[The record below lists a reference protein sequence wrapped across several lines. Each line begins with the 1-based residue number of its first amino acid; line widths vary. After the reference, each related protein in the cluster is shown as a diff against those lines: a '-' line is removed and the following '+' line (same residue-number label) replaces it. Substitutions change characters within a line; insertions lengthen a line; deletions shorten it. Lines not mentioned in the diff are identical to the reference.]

1 LDKQNSQN
9 PVKKFISVF
18 QYSGVALEIVW
29 STSAKLTIAMAL
41 TTLFAGVLPAA
52 IASVGGL
59 FVDVVSNAFQDDGSN
74 TAQLRSDALYYVFL
88 EAGLVV
94 LMTGAQRI
102 NTVCQSILRVLLG
115 NKINVMILEKAL
127 TLELAHFE
135 DAEYY
140 DKLVRARR
148 EASSRPLSLVIKT
161 FDLFRDIIALI
172 TIGIWLFQFSPY
184 AVLLLAVAGV
194 PAFIAEAKFSGEAF
208 RIHRRRS
215 AERRMQIYLEMVLTR
230 EDGVKEVKLLQ
241 LGKMFLQRYVD
252 IFLNIYKEDRSLVL
266 RRGIWGYILGLI
278 ASAAFYFAYGW
289 VGFAAIAGAITIGQ
303 MTMYI
308 AQFRLGQ
315 NSVTNSLTSINGM
328 YEDNL
333 YLSNLTEFLSHKVP
347 EQTGEGIAGP
357 NPDDGIRFENVSFSY
372 PGAQT
377 PALKNINLHITPGE
391 SLAIV
396 GENGSGKTTL
406 IKLLTRL
413 YTPTEGRILV
423 DGLDLQ
429 EWDTNAI
436 REKIGVIFQDFARYQ
451 LIVGENIGIGD
462 VDNIEDGNQ
471 IEEAARK
478 GMADEFVRDLPLDY
492 QTQLGTW
499 FKDGKE
505 LSGGQW
511 QKIALSRAF
520 MRSKADILILD
531 EPTAAIDARA
541 EAEIFEH
548 FNDLTDNR
556 ISIIISLGTWFK
568 DGKELSGGQWQK
580 IALSRAF
587 MRSKADILILDEP
600 TAAIDARAEAEIF
613 EHFNDLTDNR
623 ISIIISHRF
632 STVRRADHI
641 IVLEK
646 AEVLEQGSHQQLL
659 EMDGQYA
666 TLFNLQAKGYQ

>member
-1 LDKQNSQN
+1 M
-9 PVKKFISVF
+9 
-18 QYSGVALEIVW
+18 EIVW
-29 STSAKLTIAMAL
+29 STSATLTLVMAA
-41 TTLFAGVLPAA
+41 TTLVSGVLPAA

-59 FVDVVSNAFQDDGSN
+59 FVDAVASAIQSTGD
-74 TAQLRSDALYYVFL
+74 AAEAARSDVLFYVL
-88 EAGLVV
+88 VEAGLVV
-94 LMTGAQRI
+94 IMTGAQKL

-161 FDLFRDIIALI
+161 FDLARDVVVLL
-172 TIGIWLFQFSPY
+172 TIGIWLYQFSPY
-184 AVLLLAVAGV
+184 AVLLLGLAGI
-194 PAFIAEAKFSGEAF
+194 PAFLAEAKFSGEAF

-215 AERRMQIYLEMVLTR
+215 AERRVQIYLEMVLTR

-241 LGKMFLQRYVD
+241 LGKLFLQRYVD
-252 IFLNIYKEDRSLVL
+252 IFRKIYKEDRNLVL
-266 RRGIWGYILGLI
+266 RRGFWGYVLGLL

-315 NSVTNSLTSINGM
+315 NAVTNSLTAVNGM

-333 YLSNLTEFLSHKVP
+333 YLSNLTEYLNHKVP
-347 EQTGEGIAGP
+347 ETTGNKTAGP
-357 NPDDGIRFENVSFSY
+357 DPSDGIRIENVSFFY
-372 PGAQT
+372 PGSNI
-377 PALKNINLHITPGE
+377 PALNKVNLHIRPGE

-413 YTPTEGRILV
+413 YQPSEGTIYLE
-423 DGLDLQ
+423 GLDLK
-429 EWDTNAI
+429 EWDIDTL
-436 REKIGVIFQDFARYQ
+436 RKKIGVIFQDFARYQ
-451 LIVGENIGIGD
+451 LLVGENIGIGD
-462 VDNIEDGNQ
+462 VDELEQDEL
-471 IEEAARK
+471 IEEAAEK
-478 GMADEFVRDLPLDY
+478 GMADEFVKGLPQGY
-492 QTQLGTW
+492 KTQLGTW

-541 EAEIFEH
+541 EAEIFSH
-548 FNDLTDNR
+548 FRDLTAN
-556 ISIIISLGTWFK
+556 K
-568 DGKELSGGQWQK
+568 
-580 IALSRAF
+580 
-587 MRSKADILILDEP
+587 
-600 TAAIDARAEAEIF
+600 
-613 EHFNDLTDNR
+613 

-632 STVRRADHI
+632 STVRMADHI

-646 AEVLEQGSHQQLL
+646 AEILEEGSHEELL
-659 EMDGQYA
+659 ASDGQYA
-666 TLFNLQAKGYQ
+666 TLFNLQAQGYQ

>member
-1 LDKQNSQN
+1 MDTQESNNS
-9 PVKKFISVF
+9 VHKFLSVF
-18 QYSGVALEIVW
+18 QYSKVALEIVW
-29 STSAKLTIAMAL
+29 STSAALTIVMAIS
-41 TTLFAGVLPAA
+41 TLVSGVLPAA

-59 FVDVVSNAFQDDGSN
+59 FVDAVASALQQTGEVAEQ
-74 TAQLRSDALYYVFL
+74 AQSDLLFYVFL
-88 EAGLVV
+88 ELGLVV
-94 LMTGAQRI
+94 IMTGALKL

-115 NKINVMILEKAL
+115 NKVNVMILEKAL

-161 FDLFRDIIALI
+161 FDLMRDVISLIA
-172 TIGIWLFQFSPY
+172 IGIFLFQFSVW
-184 AVLLLAVAGV
+184 AVALLAIAGV
-194 PAFIAEAKFSGEAF
+194 PAFVAEAKFSGEAF

-241 LGKMFLQRYVD
+241 LGKLFLQRYVD
-252 IFLNIYKEDRSLVL
+252 IFRNIYKEDRNLVL
-266 RRGIWGYILGLI
+266 RRGLWGYVLGLL
-278 ASAAFYFAYGW
+278 ASGAFYFAYGW

-315 NSVTNSLTSINGM
+315 NAVTNSLTAVNGM

-333 YLSNLTEFLSHKVP
+333 YLSNLTEYLDHKIP
-347 EQTGEGIAGP
+347 EQTGNKTIGP
-357 NPDDGIRFENVSFSY
+357 NPEDGIRFEEVTFVYPDSEKPALNNVS
-372 PGAQT
+372 
-377 PALKNINLHITPGE
+377 LHIKPGE

-413 YTPTEGRILV
+413 YTPVSGRIFLE
-423 DGLDLQ
+423 GLELK
-429 EWDTNAI
+429 EWDIEAL
-436 REKIGVIFQDFARYQ
+436 RKKIGVIFQDFAHYQ

-462 VDNIEDGNQ
+462 VDEIEQ
-471 IEEAARK
+471 EPRIEEAAQK
-478 GMADEFVRDLPLDY
+478 GMADVFVKDLPQGY
-492 QTQLGTW
+492 KTQLGTW

-541 EAEIFEH
+541 EAEIFNH
-548 FNDLTDNR
+548 FRDLTAN
-556 ISIIISLGTWFK
+556 K
-568 DGKELSGGQWQK
+568 
-580 IALSRAF
+580 
-587 MRSKADILILDEP
+587 
-600 TAAIDARAEAEIF
+600 
-613 EHFNDLTDNR
+613 

-632 STVRRADHI
+632 STVRMADHI
-641 IVLEK
+641 IVLEQGK
-646 AEVLEQGSHQQLL
+646 IQEEGSHTDLL
-659 EMDGQYA
+659 GNGGQYA
-666 TLFNLQAKGYQ
+666 TLFNLQAQGYQ

>member
-1 LDKQNSQN
+1 VFAITLLTR
-9 PVKKFISVF
+9 FFSVF
-18 QYSGVALEIVW
+18 RYSAVALRIVW
-29 STSAKLTIAMAL
+29 DTSAVLMLAMAL
-41 TTLFAGVLPAA
+41 TTLIAGVLPAA
-52 IASVGGL
+52 IASVGGM
-59 FVDVVSNAFQDDGSN
+59 FVDAVAGALGASG
-74 TAQLRSDALYYVFL
+74 AQAEAARAQALNFVFI
-88 EAGLVV
+88 EVGLVL
-94 LMTGAQRI
+94 LMTAAQQA
-102 NTVCQSILRVLLG
+102 NTVCQAILRVLLG

-148 EASSRPLSLVIKT
+148 EASSRPLSLVTKT
-161 FDLFRDIIALI
+161 FDLLRNVISLVA
-172 TIGIWLFQFSPY
+172 IGAFLFQFSPW
-184 AVLLLAVAGV
+184 AVLLLSLAGV

-208 RIHRRRS
+208 RVNKRRS

-241 LGKMFLQRYVD
+241 LGKLFLQRYVD
-252 IFLNIYKEDRSLVL
+252 IFLDMYREDRSLVL
-266 RRGIWGYILGLI
+266 RRGVWGYGLGIL

-315 NSVTNSLTSINGM
+315 GSVTSSLTAVNGM

-333 YLSNLTEFLSHKVP
+333 YLSNLTEYLDHEVP
-347 EQTGEGIAGP
+347 ELSGSLHAGP
-357 NPDDGIRFENVSFSY
+357 EPEDGIRFDNVSFYY
-372 PGAQT
+372 PGSDV
-377 PALKNINLHITPGE
+377 PALDSVSLHITPGE

-413 YTPTEGRILV
+413 YTPTHGVISLEGLP
-423 DGLDLQ
+423 LQ
-429 EWDTNAI
+429 EWDIDTL
-436 REKIGVIFQDFARYQ
+436 RKKIGVIFQDFARYQ

-462 VDNIEDGNQ
+462 ADNLTAEDE
-471 IEEAARK
+471 IKEAAQK
-478 GMADEFVRDLPLDY
+478 GMADAFISDLPSGY

-511 QKIALSRAF
+511 QKVALSRAF

-531 EPTAAIDARA
+531 EPTAAIDAKA
-541 EAEIFEH
+541 EADIFAH
-548 FNDLTDNR
+548 FAELT
-556 ISIIISLGTWFK
+556 
-568 DGKELSGGQWQK
+568 
-580 IALSRAF
+580 A
-587 MRSKADILILDEP
+587 
-600 TAAIDARAEAEIF
+600 
-613 EHFNDLTDNR
+613 NR

-646 AEVLEQGSHQQLL
+646 SRIIEQGSHDELL
-659 EMDGQYA
+659 ALSGHYA
-666 TLFNLQAKGYQ
+666 TLFKLQAEGYQ

>member
-1 LDKQNSQN
+1 MH
-9 PVKKFISVF
+9 KFFSVF
-18 QYSGVALEIVW
+18 QYSRLAIEIVW
-29 STSAKLTIAMAL
+29 STSAAL
-41 TTLFAGVLPAA
+41 TLVMAATTLVSGVLPAA

-59 FVDVVSNAFQDDGSN
+59 FVDAVASAIQETGELQEQ
-74 TAQLRSDALYYVFL
+74 ARSDVLFYVLL

-94 LMTGAQRI
+94 IMTGAQKL
-102 NTVCQSILRVLLG
+102 NSVCQSILRVLLG

-161 FDLFRDIIALI
+161 FDLIRDIIALI

-184 AVLLLAVAGV
+184 AVLLLGLAGI
-194 PAFIAEAKFSGEAF
+194 PAFVAEAKFSGEAF

-241 LGKMFLQRYVD
+241 LGKLFLQRYVD
-252 IFLNIYKEDRSLVL
+252 IFRNIYKEDRNLVL
-266 RRGIWGYILGLI
+266 RRGFWGYILGLL

-315 NSVTNSLTSINGM
+315 NAVTNSLTSINGM

-333 YLSNLTEFLSHKVP
+333 YLSNLSEYLEHKVP
-347 EQTGEGIAGP
+347 EQTGDQTAGP
-357 NPDDGIRFENVSFSY
+357 HPEDGIRFEDVTFYY
-372 PGAQT
+372 PGSKT
-377 PALKNINLHITPGE
+377 PALHEVNLHIRPGE

-413 YTPTEGRILV
+413 YTPSEGRIMLE
-423 DGLDLQ
+423 GLDLKD
-429 EWDTNAI
+429 WDIHALRN
-436 REKIGVIFQDFARYQ
+436 KIGVIFQDFARYQ
-451 LIVGENIGIGD
+451 LLVGENIGIGD
-462 VDNIEDGNQ
+462 VEDLSEEER

-478 GMADEFVRDLPLDY
+478 GMADEFVRDLPQAY
-492 QTQLGTW
+492 ETQLGTW

-520 MRSKADILILD
+520 MRNKADILILD

-541 EAEIFEH
+541 EAEIFAH
-548 FNDLTDNR
+548 FRDLTAN
-556 ISIIISLGTWFK
+556 K
-568 DGKELSGGQWQK
+568 
-580 IALSRAF
+580 
-587 MRSKADILILDEP
+587 
-600 TAAIDARAEAEIF
+600 
-613 EHFNDLTDNR
+613 

-632 STVRRADHI
+632 STVRMADHI

-646 AEVLEQGSHQQLL
+646 AEIQEEGSHQELL
-659 EMDGQYA
+659 DNDGQYA
-666 TLFNLQAKGYQ
+666 TLFKLQAQGYQ

>member
-1 LDKQNSQN
+1 MFAITLLTR
-9 PVKKFISVF
+9 FFSVF
-18 QYSGVALEIVW
+18 RYSAVALRIVW
-29 STSAKLTIAMAL
+29 DTSAVLMLAMAL
-41 TTLFAGVLPAA
+41 TTLIAGVLPAA
-52 IASVGGL
+52 IASVGGM
-59 FVDVVSNAFQDDGSN
+59 FVDAVAGALGASG
-74 TAQLRSDALYYVFL
+74 AQAEAARAQALNFVFI
-88 EAGLVV
+88 EVGLVL
-94 LMTGAQRI
+94 LMTAAQQANI
-102 NTVCQSILRVLLG
+102 VCQAILRVLLG

-148 EASSRPLSLVIKT
+148 EASSRPLSLVTKT
-161 FDLFRDIIALI
+161 FDLLRNVISLVA
-172 TIGIWLFQFSPY
+172 IGAFLFQFSPW
-184 AVLLLAVAGV
+184 AVLLLSLAGV

-208 RIHRRRS
+208 RVNKRRS

-241 LGKMFLQRYVD
+241 LGKLFLQRYVD
-252 IFLNIYKEDRSLVL
+252 IFLDMYREDRSLVL
-266 RRGIWGYILGLI
+266 RRGVWGYGLGIL

-315 NSVTNSLTSINGM
+315 GSVTSSLTAVNGM

-333 YLSNLTEFLSHKVP
+333 YLSNLTEYLDHEVP
-347 EQTGEGIAGP
+347 ELSGSLHAGP
-357 NPDDGIRFENVSFSY
+357 KPEDGIRFDNVSFYY
-372 PGAQT
+372 PGSDV
-377 PALKNINLHITPGE
+377 PALDSVSLHITPGE

-413 YTPTEGRILV
+413 YTPTHGVISLEGLP
-423 DGLDLQ
+423 LQ
-429 EWDTNAI
+429 EWDIDTL
-436 REKIGVIFQDFARYQ
+436 RKKIGVIFQDFARYQ

-462 VDNIEDGNQ
+462 ADNLTAEDE
-471 IEEAARK
+471 IKEAAQK
-478 GMADEFVRDLPLDY
+478 GMADAFISDLPSGY

-511 QKIALSRAF
+511 QKVALSRAF

-531 EPTAAIDARA
+531 EPTAAIDAKA
-541 EAEIFEH
+541 EADIFAH
-548 FNDLTDNR
+548 FAELT
-556 ISIIISLGTWFK
+556 
-568 DGKELSGGQWQK
+568 
-580 IALSRAF
+580 A
-587 MRSKADILILDEP
+587 
-600 TAAIDARAEAEIF
+600 
-613 EHFNDLTDNR
+613 NR

-646 AEVLEQGSHQQLL
+646 SRIIEQGSHDELL
-659 EMDGQYA
+659 ALSGHYA
-666 TLFNLQAKGYQ
+666 TLFKLQAEGYQ

>member
-1 LDKQNSQN
+1 MDKQDSQN

-41 TTLFAGVLPAA
+41 TTLFAGVMPAA

-74 TAQLRSDALYYVFL
+74 TAQLRSEALYYVFL

-135 DAEYY
+135 NAEYY

-266 RRGIWGYILGLI
+266 RRSIWGYILGLI

-372 PGAQT
+372 PGSQT

-413 YTPTEGRILV
+413 YAPTEGRILV

-462 VDNIEDGNQ
+462 VDNIDDGNQ

-492 QTQLGTW
+492 QTQ
-499 FKDGKE
+499 
-505 LSGGQW
+505 
-511 QKIALSRAF
+511 
-520 MRSKADILILD
+520 
-531 EPTAAIDARA
+531 
-541 EAEIFEH
+541 
-548 FNDLTDNR
+548 
-556 ISIIISLGTWFK
+556 LGTWFK

>member
-1 LDKQNSQN
+1 M
-9 PVKKFISVF
+9 
-18 QYSGVALEIVW
+18 EIVW
-29 STSAKLTIAMAL
+29 STSATLTLVMAA
-41 TTLFAGVLPAA
+41 TTLVSGVLPAA

-59 FVDVVSNAFQDDGSN
+59 FVDAVASAIQSTGD
-74 TAQLRSDALYYVFL
+74 AAEAARSDVLFYVL
-88 EAGLVV
+88 VEAGLVV
-94 LMTGAQRI
+94 IMTGAQKL

-161 FDLFRDIIALI
+161 FDLARDVVALL
-172 TIGIWLFQFSPY
+172 TIGIWLYQFSPY
-184 AVLLLAVAGV
+184 AVLLLGLAGI
-194 PAFIAEAKFSGEAF
+194 PAFLAEAKFSGEAF

-215 AERRMQIYLEMVLTR
+215 AERRVQIYLEMVLTR

-241 LGKMFLQRYVD
+241 LGKLFLQRYVD
-252 IFLNIYKEDRSLVL
+252 IFRKIYKEDRNLVL
-266 RRGIWGYILGLI
+266 RRGFWGYVLGLL

-315 NSVTNSLTSINGM
+315 NAVTNSLTAVNGM

-333 YLSNLTEFLSHKVP
+333 YLSNLTEYLNHKVP
-347 EQTGEGIAGP
+347 ETTGNKTAGP
-357 NPDDGIRFENVSFSY
+357 DPSDGIRIENVSFFY
-372 PGAQT
+372 PGSNI
-377 PALKNINLHITPGE
+377 PALNKVNLHIRPGE

-413 YTPTEGRILV
+413 YQPSEGTIYLE
-423 DGLDLQ
+423 GLDLK
-429 EWDTNAI
+429 EWDIDTL
-436 REKIGVIFQDFARYQ
+436 RKKIGVIFQDFARYQ
-451 LIVGENIGIGD
+451 LLVGENIGIGD
-462 VDNIEDGNQ
+462 VDELEQDEL
-471 IEEAARK
+471 IEEAAEK
-478 GMADEFVRDLPLDY
+478 GMADEFVKGLPQGY
-492 QTQLGTW
+492 KTQLGTW

-541 EAEIFEH
+541 EAEIFSH
-548 FNDLTDNR
+548 FRDLTAN
-556 ISIIISLGTWFK
+556 
-568 DGKELSGGQWQK
+568 K
-580 IALSRAF
+580 IC
-587 MRSKADILILDEP
+587 
-600 TAAIDARAEAEIF
+600 
-613 EHFNDLTDNR
+613 
-623 ISIIISHRF
+623 IIISHRF
-632 STVRRADHI
+632 STVRMADHI

-646 AEVLEQGSHQQLL
+646 AEILEEGSHEELL
-659 EMDGQYA
+659 ASDGQYA
-666 TLFNLQAKGYQ
+666 TLFNLQAQGYQ

>member
-1 LDKQNSQN
+1 MTKKTNSN
-9 PVKKFISVF
+9 GAVSRFLGVF
-18 QYSGVALEIVW
+18 RYSAVAMRIVW
-29 STSAKLTIAMAL
+29 DTSAPLMIAMAL
-41 TTLFAGVLPAA
+41 TTLIVGLLPAA

-59 FVDVVSNAFQDDGSN
+59 FVDAVAG
-74 TAQLRSDALYYVFL
+74 ALGNSGVTTDSAKS
-88 EAGLVV
+88 EALTFVYIEVGLVL
-94 LMTGAQRI
+94 LMTAAQQA
-102 NTVCQSILRVLLG
+102 NTVCQAVLRVLLG

-148 EASSRPLSLVIKT
+148 EASSRPLSLVTKT
-161 FDLFRDIIALI
+161 FDLIRNVISLIA
-172 TIGIWLFQFSPY
+172 IGAFLFQFSPY
-184 AVLLLAVAGV
+184 AVLLLSIAGV

-208 RIHRRRS
+208 RVNKRRS

-241 LGKMFLQRYVD
+241 LGKIFLQRYID
-252 IFLNIYKEDRSLVL
+252 IFLAIYKEDRSLVL
-266 RRGIWGYILGLI
+266 RRGIWGYGLGII
-278 ASAAFYFAYGW
+278 ASGAFYFAYGW

-315 NSVTNSLTSINGM
+315 SAVTSSLTSVNGM

-333 YLSNLTEFLSHKVP
+333 YLSNLTEYLEHEVP
-347 EQTGEGIAGP
+347 EQSGSLHAGP
-357 NPDDGIRFENVSFSY
+357 MPEEGIRFDNVSFFY
-372 PGAQT
+372 PGSDV
-377 PALKNINLHITPGE
+377 PALDNVSLHITPGE

-413 YTPTEGRILV
+413 YTPTHGKISLEGLP
-423 DGLDLQ
+423 LE
-429 EWDTNAI
+429 EWDIDTL
-436 REKIGVIFQDFARYQ
+436 RRKIGVIFQDFARYQ

-462 VDNIEDGNQ
+462 ADNLDSENEIE
-471 IEEAARK
+471 IAAKK
-478 GMADEFVRDLPLDY
+478 GMADEFVRDLPSGY
-492 QTQLGTW
+492 KTQLGTW

-511 QKIALSRAF
+511 QKVALSRAF

-531 EPTAAIDARA
+531 EPTAAIDAKA
-541 EAEIFEH
+541 EADIFAH
-548 FNDLTDNR
+548 FAELT
-556 ISIIISLGTWFK
+556 
-568 DGKELSGGQWQK
+568 
-580 IALSRAF
+580 A
-587 MRSKADILILDEP
+587 
-600 TAAIDARAEAEIF
+600 
-613 EHFNDLTDNR
+613 NR

-646 AEVLEQGSHQQLL
+646 AQIMEQGSHEELL
-659 EMDGQYA
+659 ELGGQYA
-666 TLFNLQAKGYQ
+666 TLFKLQAEGYQ

>member
-1 LDKQNSQN
+1 M
-9 PVKKFISVF
+9 
-18 QYSGVALEIVW
+18 EIVW
-29 STSAKLTIAMAL
+29 STSATLTLVMAA
-41 TTLFAGVLPAA
+41 TTLVSGVLPAA

-59 FVDVVSNAFQDDGSN
+59 FVDAVASAIQSTGD
-74 TAQLRSDALYYVFL
+74 AAEAARSDVLFYVL
-88 EAGLVV
+88 VEAGLVV
-94 LMTGAQRI
+94 IMTGAQKL

-161 FDLFRDIIALI
+161 FDLARDVVALL
-172 TIGIWLFQFSPY
+172 TIGIWLYQFSPY
-184 AVLLLAVAGV
+184 AVLLLGLAGI
-194 PAFIAEAKFSGEAF
+194 PAFLAEAKFSGEAF

-215 AERRMQIYLEMVLTR
+215 AERRVQIYLEMVLTR

-241 LGKMFLQRYVD
+241 LGKLFLQRYVD
-252 IFLNIYKEDRSLVL
+252 IFRKIYKEDRNLVL
-266 RRGIWGYILGLI
+266 RRGFWGYVLGLL

-315 NSVTNSLTSINGM
+315 NAVTNSLTAVNGM

-333 YLSNLTEFLSHKVP
+333 YLSNLTEYLNHKVP
-347 EQTGEGIAGP
+347 ETTGNKTAGP
-357 NPDDGIRFENVSFSY
+357 DPSDGIRIENVSFFY
-372 PGAQT
+372 PGSNI
-377 PALKNINLHITPGE
+377 PALNKVNLHIRPGE

-413 YTPTEGRILV
+413 YQPSEGTIYLE
-423 DGLDLQ
+423 GLDLKD
-429 EWDTNAI
+429 WDIDTL
-436 REKIGVIFQDFARYQ
+436 RKKIGVIFQDFARYQ
-451 LIVGENIGIGD
+451 LLVGENIGIGD
-462 VDNIEDGNQ
+462 VDELEQDEL
-471 IEEAARK
+471 IEEAAEK
-478 GMADEFVRDLPLDY
+478 GMADEFVKDLPQGY
-492 QTQLGTW
+492 KTQLGTW

-541 EAEIFEH
+541 EAEIFAH
-548 FNDLTDNR
+548 FRDLTAN
-556 ISIIISLGTWFK
+556 K
-568 DGKELSGGQWQK
+568 
-580 IALSRAF
+580 
-587 MRSKADILILDEP
+587 
-600 TAAIDARAEAEIF
+600 
-613 EHFNDLTDNR
+613 

-632 STVRRADHI
+632 STVRMADHI

-646 AEVLEQGSHQQLL
+646 AEILEEGSHEELL
-659 EMDGQYA
+659 ASDGQYA
-666 TLFNLQAKGYQ
+666 TLFNLQAQGYQ

>member
-1 LDKQNSQN
+1 MSKQDAPNSFR
-9 PVKKFISVF
+9 KFVSVF
-18 QYSGVALEIVW
+18 QYSRVAIEIVW
-29 STSAKLTIAMAL
+29 STSAALTIVMAL
-41 TTLFAGVLPAA
+41 TTLVAGVLPAS
-52 IASVGGL
+52 IASIGGL
-59 FVDVVSNAFQDDGSN
+59 FVDAVS
-74 TAQLRSDALYYVFL
+74 TAIQETGEVAEQARADVLRFVLI

-94 LMTGAQRI
+94 LMTGAQKL
-102 NTVCQSILRVLLG
+102 NMVCQSILRVLLG

-135 DAEYY
+135 DSEYY

-161 FDLFRDIIALI
+161 FDLLRDLIALI
-172 TIGIWLFQFSPY
+172 TIALFLLQFSPW
-184 AVLLLAVAGV
+184 AVLLLVAAGI

-241 LGKMFLQRYVD
+241 LGKLFLQRYVD
-252 IFLNIYKEDRSLVL
+252 IFRNIYQEDRNLVL
-266 RRGIWGYILGLI
+266 RRGFWGYVLGLL

-289 VGFAAIAGAITIGQ
+289 VGFAAIAGTISIGQ

-315 NSVTNSLTSINGM
+315 NAVTNSLTSINGM

-333 YLSNLTEFLSHKVP
+333 YLSNLTEYLEHKVP
-347 EQTGEGIAGP
+347 EQTGDQHAGP
-357 NPDDGIRFENVSFSY
+357 DPADGIRFEDVSFYY
-372 PGAQT
+372 PGSTTA
-377 PALKNINLHITPGE
+377 ALNKINLHIKAGE

-413 YTPTEGRILV
+413 YRPSEGRITFQ
-423 DGLDLQ
+423 GLPLEDWNIDSL
-429 EWDTNAI
+429 

-451 LIVGENIGIGD
+451 LLVGENIGIGD
-462 VDNIEDGNQ
+462 VEDLQ
-471 IEEAARK
+471 DSEKVETAAGK
-478 GMADEFVRDLPLDY
+478 GMADVFIKDLPAKYD
-492 QTQLGTW
+492 TQLGTW

-520 MRSKADILILD
+520 MRSKADVLILD

-541 EAEIFEH
+541 EAEIFAH
-548 FNDLTDNR
+548 FRELT
-556 ISIIISLGTWFK
+556 
-568 DGKELSGGQWQK
+568 
-580 IALSRAF
+580 A
-587 MRSKADILILDEP
+587 
-600 TAAIDARAEAEIF
+600 
-613 EHFNDLTDNR
+613 NR

-632 STVRRADHI
+632 STVRMADHI

-646 AEVLEQGSHQQLL
+646 SEIMEEGSHEELL
-659 EMDGQYA
+659 AAEGQYA
-666 TLFNLQAKGYQ
+666 TLFHLQAQGYQ

>member
-1 LDKQNSQN
+1 MTAEKSSKSPLSR
-9 PVKKFISVF
+9 FLGVF
-18 QYSGVALEIVW
+18 RYSAVAMRIVW
-29 STSAKLTIAMAL
+29 DTSAPLMIAMAL
-41 TTLFAGVLPAA
+41 TTLIVGLLPAA

-59 FVDVVSNAFQDDGSN
+59 FVDAVAGALGS
-74 TAQLRSDALYYVFL
+74 AGAAAEVARSEALTFVYIEV
-88 EAGLVV
+88 GLVL
-94 LMTGAQRI
+94 LMTAAQQA
-102 NTVCQSILRVLLG
+102 NTVCQAILRVLLG

-140 DKLVRARR
+140 DKLTRARR
-148 EASSRPLSLVIKT
+148 EASSRPLSLVTKT
-161 FDLFRDIIALI
+161 FDLLRNVISLVA
-172 TIGIWLFQFSPY
+172 IGVFLFQFSPY
-184 AVLLLAVAGV
+184 AVLLLSIAGV

-208 RIHRRRS
+208 RVNKRRS

-241 LGKMFLQRYVD
+241 LGKIFLQRYVD
-252 IFLNIYKEDRSLVL
+252 IFLAIYKEDRSLVL
-266 RRGIWGYILGLI
+266 RRGVWGYGLGII
-278 ASAAFYFAYGW
+278 ASGAFYFAYGW

-315 NSVTNSLTSINGM
+315 SAVTSSLTSVNGM

-333 YLSNLTEFLSHKVP
+333 YLSNLTEYLEHEVP
-347 EQTGEGIAGP
+347 EQSGNLHAGP
-357 NPDDGIRFENVSFSY
+357 RPEDGIRFESVSFFYPGSDVPALDNVS
-372 PGAQT
+372 
-377 PALKNINLHITPGE
+377 LHITPGE

-413 YTPTEGRILV
+413 YTPTQGQILLEGLP
-423 DGLDLQ
+423 LQ
-429 EWDTNAI
+429 EWDIDTL
-436 REKIGVIFQDFARYQ
+436 RRKIGVIFQDFARYQ

-462 VDNIEDGNQ
+462 SDNLASESEIE
-471 IEEAARK
+471 IAAKK
-478 GMADEFVRDLPLDY
+478 GMADEFVRDLPSGY
-492 QTQLGTW
+492 KTQLGTW

-511 QKIALSRAF
+511 QKVALSRAF

-531 EPTAAIDARA
+531 EPTAAIDAKA
-541 EAEIFEH
+541 EADIFAH
-548 FNDLTDNR
+548 FAELT
-556 ISIIISLGTWFK
+556 
-568 DGKELSGGQWQK
+568 
-580 IALSRAF
+580 A
-587 MRSKADILILDEP
+587 
-600 TAAIDARAEAEIF
+600 
-613 EHFNDLTDNR
+613 NR

-646 AEVLEQGSHQQLL
+646 SKIMEKGSHEELL
-659 EMDGQYA
+659 ALGGQYA
-666 TLFNLQAKGYQ
+666 TLFKLQAEGYQ

>member
-1 LDKQNSQN
+1 MQRQLSILDSSTINSESSLENQESPN
-9 PVKKFISVF
+9 AVRKFLSVF
-18 QYSGVALEIVW
+18 KYSKVAIGIVW
-29 STSAKLTIAMAL
+29 GTSAALTVTMAL
-41 TTLFAGVLPAA
+41 TTLVSGVLPAA
-52 IASVGGL
+52 IASIGGL
-59 FVDVVSNAFQDDGSN
+59 FVDAVAVALQEGGDLSIESRN
-74 TAQLRSDALYYVFL
+74 TVLYYVML

-102 NTVCQSILRVLLG
+102 STVSQSILRVLLG
-115 NKINVMILEKAL
+115 NKINVMILEKSL

-161 FDLFRDIIALI
+161 FDLMRDIIALL

-184 AVLLLAVAGV
+184 AVLLLAVAGT

-241 LGKMFLQRYVD
+241 LGKLFLKRYVD
-252 IFLNIYKEDRSLVL
+252 IFLNIYKEDRNLVL
-266 RRGIWGYILGLI
+266 RRGIWGYLLGLV

-289 VGFAAIAGAITIGQ
+289 VGFAAMAGAITIGQ

-315 NSVTNSLTSINGM
+315 NAVTSSLTAVNGM

-333 YLSNLTEFLSHKVP
+333 YLSNLSEYLEHKVP
-347 EQTGEGIAGP
+347 EQTGEKKAGP
-357 NPDDGIRFENVSFSY
+357 SPEEGIRFEDVSFYY
-372 PGAQT
+372 PGSDT
-377 PALKNINLHITPGE
+377 PALNKINLHISPGE

-413 YTPTEGRILV
+413 YAPTHGKIFLEGLE
-423 DGLDLQ
+423 LQ
-429 EWDTNAI
+429 QWDIEAL
-436 REKIGVIFQDFARYQ
+436 RQKIGVIFQDFARYQ

-462 VDNIEDGNQ
+462 VDNIEEDEQ
-471 IEEAARK
+471 IAQAAK
-478 GMADEFVRDLPLDY
+478 QGMADVFVKDLPLEY
-492 QTQLGTW
+492 KTQLGTW

-520 MRSKADILILD
+520 MRNQADILILD
-531 EPTAAIDARA
+531 EPTAAIDAKA
-541 EAEIFEH
+541 EAEIFAH
-548 FNDLTDNR
+548 FRDLTAN
-556 ISIIISLGTWFK
+556 K
-568 DGKELSGGQWQK
+568 
-580 IALSRAF
+580 
-587 MRSKADILILDEP
+587 
-600 TAAIDARAEAEIF
+600 
-613 EHFNDLTDNR
+613 

-632 STVRRADHI
+632 STVRMADHI

-646 AEVLEQGSHQQLL
+646 AEVMEQGSHNELVAA
-659 EMDGQYA
+659 DGQYA
-666 TLFNLQAKGYQ
+666 TLFKLQAKGYQ

>member
-1 LDKQNSQN
+1 MTAEKSSKSPLSR
-9 PVKKFISVF
+9 FLGVF
-18 QYSGVALEIVW
+18 RYSAVAMRIVW
-29 STSAKLTIAMAL
+29 DTSAPLMIAMAL
-41 TTLFAGVLPAA
+41 TTLIVGLLPAA

-59 FVDVVSNAFQDDGSN
+59 FVDAVAGALGS
-74 TAQLRSDALYYVFL
+74 AGAAAEVARSEALTFVYIEV
-88 EAGLVV
+88 GLVL
-94 LMTGAQRI
+94 LMTAAQQA
-102 NTVCQSILRVLLG
+102 NTVCQAILRVLLG

-148 EASSRPLSLVIKT
+148 EASSRPLSLVTKT
-161 FDLFRDIIALI
+161 FDLLRNVISLIA
-172 TIGIWLFQFSPY
+172 IGAFLFQFSPY
-184 AVLLLAVAGV
+184 AVLLLSIAGV

-208 RIHRRRS
+208 RVNKRRS

-241 LGKMFLQRYVD
+241 LGKIFLQRYVD
-252 IFLNIYKEDRSLVL
+252 IFLAIYKEDRSLVL
-266 RRGIWGYILGLI
+266 RRGVWGYGLGII
-278 ASAAFYFAYGW
+278 ASGAFYFAYGW

-315 NSVTNSLTSINGM
+315 SAVTSSLTSVNGM

-333 YLSNLTEFLSHKVP
+333 YLSNLTEYLEHEVP
-347 EQTGEGIAGP
+347 EQSGNLHAGP
-357 NPDDGIRFENVSFSY
+357 RPEDGIRFESVSFFYPGSDVPALDNVS
-372 PGAQT
+372 
-377 PALKNINLHITPGE
+377 LHITPGE

-413 YTPTEGRILV
+413 YTPTQGQILLEGLP
-423 DGLDLQ
+423 LQ
-429 EWDTNAI
+429 EWDIDTL
-436 REKIGVIFQDFARYQ
+436 RRKIGVIFQDFARYQ

-462 VDNIEDGNQ
+462 SDNLASESEIE
-471 IEEAARK
+471 IAAKK
-478 GMADEFVRDLPLDY
+478 GMADEFVRDLPSGY
-492 QTQLGTW
+492 KTQLGTW

-511 QKIALSRAF
+511 QKVALSRAF

-531 EPTAAIDARA
+531 EPTAAIDAKA
-541 EAEIFEH
+541 EADIFAH
-548 FNDLTDNR
+548 FAELT
-556 ISIIISLGTWFK
+556 
-568 DGKELSGGQWQK
+568 
-580 IALSRAF
+580 A
-587 MRSKADILILDEP
+587 
-600 TAAIDARAEAEIF
+600 
-613 EHFNDLTDNR
+613 NR

-646 AEVLEQGSHQQLL
+646 SKIMEQGSHEELL
-659 EMDGQYA
+659 ELGGQYA
-666 TLFNLQAKGYQ
+666 TLFKLQAEGYQ

>member
-1 LDKQNSQN
+1 MDTQESNNS
-9 PVKKFISVF
+9 VHKFLSVF
-18 QYSGVALEIVW
+18 QYSKVALEIVW
-29 STSAKLTIAMAL
+29 STSTALTIVMAIS
-41 TTLFAGVLPAA
+41 TLVSGVLPAA

-59 FVDVVSNAFQDDGSN
+59 FVDAVASALQQTGEVAEQ
-74 TAQLRSDALYYVFL
+74 AQSDLLFYVFL
-88 EAGLVV
+88 ELGLVV
-94 LMTGAQRI
+94 IMTGAQKL

-115 NKINVMILEKAL
+115 NKVNVMILEKAL

-161 FDLFRDIIALI
+161 FDLMRDVISLIA
-172 TIGIWLFQFSPY
+172 IGIFLFQFSVW
-184 AVLLLAVAGV
+184 AVALLAIAGV
-194 PAFIAEAKFSGEAF
+194 PAFVAEAKFSGEAF

-230 EDGVKEVKLLQ
+230 DDGVKEVQLLQ
-241 LGKMFLQRYVD
+241 LGRLFLQRYVD
-252 IFLNIYKEDRSLVL
+252 IFRNIYKEDRNLVL
-266 RRGIWGYILGLI
+266 RRGLWGYVLGLL
-278 ASAAFYFAYGW
+278 ASGAFYFAYGW

-315 NSVTNSLTSINGM
+315 NAVTNSLTAVNGM

-333 YLSNLTEFLSHKVP
+333 YLSNLTEYLEHKIP
-347 EQTGEGIAGP
+347 EQTGNKTIGP
-357 NPDDGIRFENVSFSY
+357 NPEDGIRFEEVTFVYPDSEKPALNNVS
-372 PGAQT
+372 
-377 PALKNINLHITPGE
+377 LHIKPGE

-413 YTPTEGRILV
+413 YTPVSGRIFLE
-423 DGLDLQ
+423 GLELK
-429 EWDTNAI
+429 EWDIEAL
-436 REKIGVIFQDFARYQ
+436 RKKIGVIFQDFAHYQ

-462 VDNIEDGNQ
+462 VDEIEQ
-471 IEEAARK
+471 EPRIEEAAQK
-478 GMADEFVRDLPLDY
+478 GMADVFVKDLPQGY
-492 QTQLGTW
+492 KTQLGTW

-541 EAEIFEH
+541 EAEIFNH
-548 FNDLTDNR
+548 FRDLTAN
-556 ISIIISLGTWFK
+556 K
-568 DGKELSGGQWQK
+568 
-580 IALSRAF
+580 
-587 MRSKADILILDEP
+587 
-600 TAAIDARAEAEIF
+600 
-613 EHFNDLTDNR
+613 

-632 STVRRADHI
+632 STVRMADHI
-641 IVLEK
+641 IVLEQGK
-646 AEVLEQGSHQQLL
+646 IQEEGSHTDLL
-659 EMDGQYA
+659 GNGGQYA
-666 TLFNLQAKGYQ
+666 TLFNLQAQGYQ

>member
-1 LDKQNSQN
+1 MTADKNSKS
-9 PVKKFISVF
+9 PLSRFLGVF
-18 QYSGVALEIVW
+18 RYSAVAMRIVW
-29 STSAKLTIAMAL
+29 DTSAPLMIAMAL
-41 TTLFAGVLPAA
+41 TTLIVGLLPAA

-59 FVDVVSNAFQDDGSN
+59 FVDAVAGALGS
-74 TAQLRSDALYYVFL
+74 AGAAAEVARSEALTFVYI
-88 EAGLVV
+88 EIGLVL
-94 LMTGAQRI
+94 LMTAAQQA
-102 NTVCQSILRVLLG
+102 NTVCQAVLRVLLG

-148 EASSRPLSLVIKT
+148 EASSRPLSLVTKT
-161 FDLFRDIIALI
+161 FDLLRNVISLIA
-172 TIGIWLFQFSPY
+172 IGVFLFQFSPY
-184 AVLLLAVAGV
+184 AVLLLSIAGV

-208 RIHRRRS
+208 RVNKRRS

-241 LGKMFLQRYVD
+241 LGKIFLQRYVD
-252 IFLNIYKEDRSLVL
+252 IFLAIYKEDRSLVL
-266 RRGIWGYILGLI
+266 RRGVWGYGLGII
-278 ASAAFYFAYGW
+278 ASGAFYFAYGW

-315 NSVTNSLTSINGM
+315 SAVTSSLTSVNGM

-333 YLSNLTEFLSHKVP
+333 YLSNLTEYLEHEVP
-347 EQTGEGIAGP
+347 EQSGNLHAGLRP
-357 NPDDGIRFENVSFSY
+357 EDGIRFENVSFFY
-372 PGAQT
+372 PGSDV
-377 PALKNINLHITPGE
+377 PALDNVSLHITPGE

-413 YTPTEGRILV
+413 YTPTQGQILLEGL
-423 DGLDLQ
+423 LLQ
-429 EWDTNAI
+429 EWDIDTL
-436 REKIGVIFQDFARYQ
+436 RRKIGVIFQDFARYQ
-451 LIVGENIGIGD
+451 LIVGENIGIGNS
-462 VDNIEDGNQ
+462 DNLASESEIE
-471 IEEAARK
+471 IAAKK
-478 GMADEFVRDLPLDY
+478 GMADEFVRDLPSGY
-492 QTQLGTW
+492 KTQLGTW

-511 QKIALSRAF
+511 QKVALSRAF

-531 EPTAAIDARA
+531 EPTAAIDAKA
-541 EAEIFEH
+541 EADIFAH
-548 FNDLTDNR
+548 FAELT
-556 ISIIISLGTWFK
+556 
-568 DGKELSGGQWQK
+568 
-580 IALSRAF
+580 A
-587 MRSKADILILDEP
+587 
-600 TAAIDARAEAEIF
+600 
-613 EHFNDLTDNR
+613 NR

-646 AEVLEQGSHQQLL
+646 SKIMEQGSHEELL
-659 EMDGQYA
+659 ELGGQYA
-666 TLFNLQAKGYQ
+666 TLFKLQAEGYQ

>member
-1 LDKQNSQN
+1 
-9 PVKKFISVF
+9 
-18 QYSGVALEIVW
+18 
-29 STSAKLTIAMAL
+29 MAL
-41 TTLFAGVLPAA
+41 TTLVSGFLPAV

-74 TAQLRSDALYYVFL
+74 AEQLRSDALYYVFL
-88 EAGLVV
+88 EAVLVV

-102 NTVCQSILRVLLG
+102 STVCQSILRVLLG

-161 FDLFRDIIALI
+161 FDLFRDVIALT

-184 AVLLLAVAGV
+184 AVLLLGLAGV
-194 PAFIAEAKFSGEAF
+194 PAFLAEAKFSGEAF

-241 LGKMFLQRYVD
+241 LGRLFLERYVD
-252 IFLNIYKEDRSLVL
+252 IFRNIYKEDRSLVL
-266 RRGIWGYILGLI
+266 RRGFWGYILGLF

-333 YLSNLTEFLSHKVP
+333 YLSNLTEFLEHKVP
-347 EQTGEGIAGP
+347 EHTGNELPGP
-357 NPDDGIRFENVSFSY
+357 DPADGIRFENVTFSY

-377 PALKNINLHITPGE
+377 PALNCVNLHIIPGQ

-413 YTPTEGRILV
+413 YAPTEGRILV

-429 EWDTNAI
+429 EWDLDTI
-436 REKIGVIFQDFARYQ
+436 REKVGVIFQDFARYQ

-462 VDNIEDGNQ
+462 VDSIGEDDQ
-471 IEEAARK
+471 ISEAARK
-478 GMADEFVRDLPLDY
+478 GMAEAFVKDLPHKY

-499 FKDGKE
+499 FKDGQE

-541 EAEIFEH
+541 EAEIFAH
-548 FNDLTDNR
+548 F
-556 ISIIISLGTWFK
+556 G
-568 DGKELSGGQWQK
+568 
-580 IALSRAF
+580 
-587 MRSKADILILDEP
+587 
-600 TAAIDARAEAEIF
+600 
-613 EHFNDLTDNR
+613 DLTDNR

-632 STVRRADHI
+632 STVRMANHI

-646 AEVLEQGSHQQLL
+646 AEIMEQGSHQQLL
-659 EMDGQYA
+659 DLDGQYA

>member
-1 LDKQNSQN
+1 MNNQDSPNSLR
-9 PVKKFISVF
+9 KFVSVF
-18 QYSGVALEIVW
+18 QYSRVAIEIVW
-29 STSAKLTIAMAL
+29 STSAGLTILMAL
-41 TTLFAGVLPAA
+41 TTLVAGVLPAA
-52 IASVGGL
+52 IASIGGL
-59 FVDVVSNAFQDDGSN
+59 FVDAVS
-74 TAQLRSDALYYVFL
+74 TAIQETGAAAEQARSEVLRFVLI

-94 LMTGAQRI
+94 LMTGAQKL
-102 NTVCQSILRVLLG
+102 NAVCQAILRVLLG

-161 FDLFRDIIALI
+161 FDLLRDVIALT
-172 TIGIWLFQFSPY
+172 TIAIFLFQFSPW
-184 AVLLLAVAGV
+184 AVALLAVAGI
-194 PAFIAEAKFSGEAF
+194 PAFVVEAKFSGEAF

-241 LGKMFLQRYVD
+241 LGKLFLQRYVD
-252 IFLNIYKEDRSLVL
+252 IFRDLYQEDRNLVL
-266 RRGIWGYILGLI
+266 RRNFWGYLLGLL
-278 ASAAFYFAYGW
+278 ASSAFYFAYGW
-289 VGFAAIAGAITIGQ
+289 VGFAAIAGTITIGQ

-315 NSVTNSLTSINGM
+315 NAVTNSLTSVNGM

-333 YLSNLTEFLSHKVP
+333 YLSNLTEYLEHKVP
-347 EQTGEGIAGP
+347 ELTGDQTQGP
-357 NPDDGIRFENVSFSY
+357 DPDDGIRFENVSFHY
-372 PGAQT
+372 PGSKT
-377 PALKNINLHITPGE
+377 PALDRVNLHIRAGE

-413 YTPTEGRILV
+413 YTPTEGRILFQ
-423 DGLDLQ
+423 GLDLQ
-429 EWDTNAI
+429 EWDVDAL
-436 REKIGVIFQDFARYQ
+436 RQRIGVIFQDFARYQ
-451 LIVGENIGIGD
+451 MLVSENIGIGD
-462 VDNIEDGNQ
+462 VGELDEQEQ
-471 IEEAARK
+471 IAAAAAK
-478 GMADEFVRDLPLDY
+478 GMADEFIKDLPDQY

-499 FKDGKE
+499 FQNGKE

-520 MRSKADILILD
+520 MRSKADVLILD

-541 EAEIFEH
+541 EAEIFAH
-548 FNDLTDNR
+548 FRDLT
-556 ISIIISLGTWFK
+556 
-568 DGKELSGGQWQK
+568 
-580 IALSRAF
+580 A
-587 MRSKADILILDEP
+587 
-600 TAAIDARAEAEIF
+600 
-613 EHFNDLTDNR
+613 NR

-632 STVRRADHI
+632 STVRMADHI

-646 AEVLEQGSHQQLL
+646 ARIREEGSHEQLL
-659 EMDGQYA
+659 AADGHYA
-666 TLFNLQAKGYQ
+666 HLFKLQAQGYQ

>member
-1 LDKQNSQN
+1 MIDQVNNQEPPNS
-9 PVKKFISVF
+9 VRKFFSVF
-18 QYSGVALEIVW
+18 QYSRVALEIVW
-29 STSAKLTIAMAL
+29 STSAALTLAMAFS
-41 TTLFAGVLPAA
+41 TLVSGVLPAA

-59 FVDVVSNAFQDDGSN
+59 FVDAVASAFQQDSAAAEQARDDV
-74 TAQLRSDALYYVFL
+74 LFYVFL
-88 EAGLVV
+88 ELGLVV
-94 LMTGAQRI
+94 LITGAQRL
-102 NTVCQSILRVLLG
+102 NTICQSILRVLLG

-161 FDLFRDIIALI
+161 FDLLRDLIALI
-172 TIGIWLFQFSPY
+172 TIGIFLFQFSVW
-184 AVLLLAVAGV
+184 AVALLAIAGI
-194 PAFIAEAKFSGEAF
+194 PAFLAEAKFSGEAF

-241 LGKMFLQRYVD
+241 LGKLFLKRYVD
-252 IFLNIYKEDRSLVL
+252 IFRSMYKEDRNLVL
-266 RRGIWGYILGLI
+266 RRGFWGYVLGLL
-278 ASAAFYFAYGW
+278 ASSAFYFAYGW
-289 VGFAAIAGAITIGQ
+289 VGFATIAGAITIGQ

-315 NSVTNSLTSINGM
+315 NAVTNSLTAINGM

-333 YLSNLTEFLSHKVP
+333 YLSNLTEYLEHKVP
-347 EQTGEGIAGP
+347 EQTGTKTLGFDR
-357 NPDDGIRFENVSFSY
+357 DDGIRFEDVSFSY
-372 PGAQT
+372 PGSEI
-377 PALKNINLHITPGE
+377 PALNKVSLHIKPGE

-413 YTPTEGRILV
+413 YSPSKGRIFLE
-423 DGLDLQ
+423 GLELK
-429 EWDTNAI
+429 EWDIETL
-436 REKIGVIFQDFARYQ
+436 RQKIGVIFQDFARYQ

-462 VDNIEDGNQ
+462 VDEIETDPL
-471 IEEAARK
+471 IEEAAKK
-478 GMADEFVRDLPLDY
+478 GMADVFVRDLPRSY
-492 QTQLGTW
+492 KTQLGTW

-531 EPTAAIDARA
+531 EPTAAIDAKA
-541 EAEIFEH
+541 EAEIFSH
-548 FNDLTDNR
+548 FGDLTDN
-556 ISIIISLGTWFK
+556 K
-568 DGKELSGGQWQK
+568 
-580 IALSRAF
+580 
-587 MRSKADILILDEP
+587 
-600 TAAIDARAEAEIF
+600 
-613 EHFNDLTDNR
+613 

-646 AEVLEQGSHQQLL
+646 GEIQEEGSHSELL
-659 EMDGQYA
+659 ENEGHYA
-666 TLFNLQAKGYQ
+666 TLFRLQAQGYQ

>member
-1 LDKQNSQN
+1 MDTQESNNS
-9 PVKKFISVF
+9 VHKFLSVF
-18 QYSGVALEIVW
+18 QYSKVALEIVW
-29 STSAKLTIAMAL
+29 STSAALTIVMAIS
-41 TTLFAGVLPAA
+41 TLVSGVLPAA

-59 FVDVVSNAFQDDGSN
+59 FVDAVASALQQTGEVAEQ
-74 TAQLRSDALYYVFL
+74 AQSDLLFYVFL
-88 EAGLVV
+88 ELGLVV
-94 LMTGAQRI
+94 IMTGAQKL

-115 NKINVMILEKAL
+115 NKVNVMILEKAL

-161 FDLFRDIIALI
+161 FDLMRDVISLIA
-172 TIGIWLFQFSPY
+172 IGIFLFQFSVW
-184 AVLLLAVAGV
+184 AVALLAIAGV
-194 PAFIAEAKFSGEAF
+194 PAFVAEAKFSGEAF

-241 LGKMFLQRYVD
+241 LGKLFLQRYVD
-252 IFLNIYKEDRSLVL
+252 IFRNIYKEDRNLVL
-266 RRGIWGYILGLI
+266 RRGLWGYVLGLL
-278 ASAAFYFAYGW
+278 ASGAFYFAYGW

-315 NSVTNSLTSINGM
+315 NAVTNSLTAVNGM

-333 YLSNLTEFLSHKVP
+333 YLSNLTEYLEHKIP
-347 EQTGEGIAGP
+347 EQTGNKTIGP
-357 NPDDGIRFENVSFSY
+357 NPEDGIRFEEVTFVYPDSEKPALNNVS
-372 PGAQT
+372 
-377 PALKNINLHITPGE
+377 LHIKPGE

-413 YTPTEGRILV
+413 YTPVSGRIFLE
-423 DGLDLQ
+423 GLELK
-429 EWDTNAI
+429 EWDIEAL
-436 REKIGVIFQDFARYQ
+436 RKKIGVIFQDFAHYQ

-462 VDNIEDGNQ
+462 VDEIEQ
-471 IEEAARK
+471 EPRIEEAAQK
-478 GMADEFVRDLPLDY
+478 GMADDFVKDLPQAY
-492 QTQLGTW
+492 KTQLGTW

-541 EAEIFEH
+541 EAEIFNH
-548 FNDLTDNR
+548 FRDLTAN
-556 ISIIISLGTWFK
+556 K
-568 DGKELSGGQWQK
+568 
-580 IALSRAF
+580 
-587 MRSKADILILDEP
+587 
-600 TAAIDARAEAEIF
+600 
-613 EHFNDLTDNR
+613 

-632 STVRRADHI
+632 STVRMADHI
-641 IVLEK
+641 IVLEQGK
-646 AEVLEQGSHQQLL
+646 IQEEGSHTDLL
-659 EMDGQYA
+659 DNGGQYA
-666 TLFNLQAKGYQ
+666 TLFNLQAQGYQ

>member
-1 LDKQNSQN
+1 MTTEKSSNGAVSRFLG
-9 PVKKFISVF
+9 VF
-18 QYSGVALEIVW
+18 RYSAVAMRIVW
-29 STSAKLTIAMAL
+29 DTSAPLMITMAL
-41 TTLFAGVLPAA
+41 TTLIVGLLPAA

-59 FVDVVSNAFQDDGSN
+59 FVDAVAGALGSTGDAAE
-74 TAQLRSDALYYVFL
+74 TAKSEALTFVFI
-88 EAGLVV
+88 EVGLVL
-94 LMTGAQRI
+94 LMTAAQQA
-102 NTVCQSILRVLLG
+102 NTVCQAVLRVLLG

-148 EASSRPLSLVIKT
+148 EASSRPLSLVTKT
-161 FDLFRDIIALI
+161 FDLLRNVISLVA
-172 TIGIWLFQFSPY
+172 IGAFLFQFSPY
-184 AVLLLAVAGV
+184 AVLLLSIAGV

-208 RIHRRRS
+208 RVNKRRS

-241 LGKMFLQRYVD
+241 LGKLFLQRYID
-252 IFLNIYKEDRSLVL
+252 IFLAIYKEDRSLVL
-266 RRGIWGYILGLI
+266 RRGVWGYGLGII
-278 ASAAFYFAYGW
+278 ASGAFYFAYGW

-315 NSVTNSLTSINGM
+315 GAVTSSLTSVNGM

-333 YLSNLTEFLSHKVP
+333 YLSNLTEYLDHEVP
-347 EQTGEGIAGP
+347 EQSGTMLAGP
-357 NPDDGIRFENVSFSY
+357 MPEDGIRFENVSFFY
-372 PGAQT
+372 PGSDV
-377 PALKNINLHITPGE
+377 PALDNVSLHITPGE

-413 YTPTEGRILV
+413 YTPTQGQILLEGLP
-423 DGLDLQ
+423 LQ
-429 EWDTNAI
+429 DWDIDTL
-436 REKIGVIFQDFARYQ
+436 RRKIGVIFQDFARYQ

-462 VDNIEDGNQ
+462 VDNLDSEDEIE
-471 IEEAARK
+471 IAAKK
-478 GMADEFVRDLPLDY
+478 GMADEFVRDLPSGY
-492 QTQLGTW
+492 KTQLGTW

-511 QKIALSRAF
+511 QKVALSRAF
-520 MRSKADILILD
+520 MRNKADILILD
-531 EPTAAIDARA
+531 EPTAAIDAKA
-541 EAEIFEH
+541 EADIFAH
-548 FNDLTDNR
+548 FAELT
-556 ISIIISLGTWFK
+556 
-568 DGKELSGGQWQK
+568 
-580 IALSRAF
+580 A
-587 MRSKADILILDEP
+587 
-600 TAAIDARAEAEIF
+600 
-613 EHFNDLTDNR
+613 NR

-646 AEVLEQGSHQQLL
+646 ARIMEQGSHEALL
-659 EMDGQYA
+659 ELGGQYA
-666 TLFNLQAKGYQ
+666 TLFRLQAEGYQ

>member
-1 LDKQNSQN
+1 MT
-9 PVKKFISVF
+9 
-18 QYSGVALEIVW
+18 IVW
-29 STSAKLTIAMAL
+29 DTSAAL
-41 TTLFAGVLPAA
+41 TLVMAATTLISGVLPAA

-59 FVDVVSNAFQDDGSN
+59 FVDAVAAAIQTTGETAEAARDDV
-74 TAQLRSDALYYVFL
+74 LFWVLV

-94 LMTGAQRI
+94 VMTGAQKL

-161 FDLFRDIIALI
+161 FDLIRDIVALL

-184 AVLLLAVAGV
+184 AVLLLGLAGI

-215 AERRMQIYLEMVLTR
+215 AERRLQFYLEMVLTR

-241 LGKMFLQRYVD
+241 LGKLFLQRYVD
-252 IFLNIYKEDRSLVL
+252 IFRRIYKEDRNLVL
-266 RRGIWGYILGLI
+266 RRGFWSYVLGLL

-315 NSVTNSLTSINGM
+315 NAVSNSLTAVNGM

-333 YLSNLTEFLSHKVP
+333 YLSNLTEYLDHKVP
-347 EQTGEGIAGP
+347 ETTGDKTIGP
-357 NPDDGIRFENVSFSY
+357 DPSDGIRFENVSFYY
-372 PGAQT
+372 PGSNIA
-377 PALKNINLHITPGE
+377 ALNKVNLHIRPGE

-413 YTPTEGRILV
+413 YQPSEGAIYL
-423 DGLDLQ
+423 DGLNLN
-429 EWDTNAI
+429 EWDIDTL
-436 REKIGVIFQDFARYQ
+436 RKKIGVIFQDFARYQ
-451 LIVGENIGIGD
+451 LLVGENIGIGD
-462 VDNIEDGNQ
+462 VEELEQDVL
-471 IEEAARK
+471 IEEAAEK
-478 GMADEFVRDLPLDY
+478 GMADVFVKDLPQGY
-492 QTQLGTW
+492 NTQLGTW

-541 EAEIFEH
+541 EAEIFSH
-548 FNDLTDNR
+548 FRDLTAN
-556 ISIIISLGTWFK
+556 K
-568 DGKELSGGQWQK
+568 
-580 IALSRAF
+580 
-587 MRSKADILILDEP
+587 
-600 TAAIDARAEAEIF
+600 
-613 EHFNDLTDNR
+613 

-632 STVRRADHI
+632 STVRMADHI

-646 AEVLEQGSHQQLL
+646 AEILEEGSHEQLL
-659 EMDGQYA
+659 ASDGQYA
-666 TLFNLQAKGYQ
+666 TLFNLQAQGYQ

>member
-1 LDKQNSQN
+1 MDTQESNNS
-9 PVKKFISVF
+9 VHKFLSVF
-18 QYSGVALEIVW
+18 QYSKVALEIVW
-29 STSAKLTIAMAL
+29 STSAALTIVMAIS
-41 TTLFAGVLPAA
+41 TLVSGVLPAA

-59 FVDVVSNAFQDDGSN
+59 FVDAVASALQQTGEVAEQ
-74 TAQLRSDALYYVFL
+74 AQSDLLFYVFL
-88 EAGLVV
+88 ELGLVV
-94 LMTGAQRI
+94 IMTGAQKL

-115 NKINVMILEKAL
+115 NKVNVMILEKAL

-161 FDLFRDIIALI
+161 FDLMRDVISLIA
-172 TIGIWLFQFSPY
+172 IGIFLFQFSVW
-184 AVLLLAVAGV
+184 AVALLAIAGV
-194 PAFIAEAKFSGEAF
+194 PAFVAEAKFSGEAF

-241 LGKMFLQRYVD
+241 LGKLFLQRYVD
-252 IFLNIYKEDRSLVL
+252 IFRNIYKEDRNLVL
-266 RRGIWGYILGLI
+266 RRGLWGYVLGLL
-278 ASAAFYFAYGW
+278 ASGAFYFAYGW

-315 NSVTNSLTSINGM
+315 NAVTNSLTAVNGM

-333 YLSNLTEFLSHKVP
+333 YLSNLTEYLEHKIP
-347 EQTGEGIAGP
+347 EQTGNKTIGP
-357 NPDDGIRFENVSFSY
+357 NPEDGIRFEEVTFVYPDSEKPALNNVS
-372 PGAQT
+372 
-377 PALKNINLHITPGE
+377 LHIKPGE

-413 YTPTEGRILV
+413 YTPVSGIIFLEGLE
-423 DGLDLQ
+423 LK
-429 EWDTNAI
+429 EWDIEAL
-436 REKIGVIFQDFARYQ
+436 RKKIGVIFQDFAHYQ

-462 VDNIEDGNQ
+462 VDEIEQ
-471 IEEAARK
+471 EPRIEEAAQK
-478 GMADEFVRDLPLDY
+478 GMADVFVKDLPQGY
-492 QTQLGTW
+492 KTQLGTW

-541 EAEIFEH
+541 EAEIFNH
-548 FNDLTDNR
+548 FRDLTAN
-556 ISIIISLGTWFK
+556 K
-568 DGKELSGGQWQK
+568 
-580 IALSRAF
+580 
-587 MRSKADILILDEP
+587 
-600 TAAIDARAEAEIF
+600 
-613 EHFNDLTDNR
+613 

-632 STVRRADHI
+632 STVRMADHI
-641 IVLEK
+641 IVLEQGK
-646 AEVLEQGSHQQLL
+646 IQEEGSHTDLL
-659 EMDGQYA
+659 GNGGQYA
-666 TLFNLQAKGYQ
+666 TLFNLQAQGYQ